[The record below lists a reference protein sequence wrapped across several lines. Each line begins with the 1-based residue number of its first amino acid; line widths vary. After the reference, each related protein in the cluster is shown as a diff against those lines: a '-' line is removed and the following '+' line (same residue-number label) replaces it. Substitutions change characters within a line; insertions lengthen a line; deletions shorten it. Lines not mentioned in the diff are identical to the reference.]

1 MRVSCRVT
9 NWAMM
14 SPIVN
19 HQPVPKS
26 QISRATRKESLMER
40 GPKQRR
46 KHRLVRNKTKSR
58 VKIVDAIFL
67 GWTSQQR
74 EKKLKHPVAHYRLR
88 DPFWQFLFS
97 AEIIYDGNYRR
108 ANYFSLS
115 SRWRVPK
122 PEWQAAQL
130 LMFFCVREH
139 FSRSKKKSFVS
150 TFDIAPLWDQRL
162 SCRVFNQQSIT
173 FPFVVSILLS
183 VPLIQDR
190 RCFPQMNCVINAPP
204 AILQFL
210 S

>member
-1 MRVSCRVT
+1 MRVSLRVT

-26 QISRATRKESLMER
+26 RISRATRKESLMER
-40 GPKQRR
+40 GPKQQR
-46 KHRLVRNKTKSR
+46 KHRLVKNKTKSSKNSR
-58 VKIVDAIFL
+58 GDIFRMNKSTTRKNKSIPWPIT
-67 GWTSQQR
+67 GWGTRSDNSFF
-74 EKKLKHPVAHYRLR
+74 PT
-88 DPFWQFLFS
+88 
-97 AEIIYDGNYRR
+97 EIIYDGNYRR

-130 LMFFCVREH
+130 LMFL
-139 FSRSKKKSFVS
+139 RSWKWKNFGKKNLFVS
-150 TFDIAPLWDQRL
+150 TFVDIAPLWDQRL
-162 SCRVFNQQSIT
+162 SCRGFNQQSII
-173 FPFVVSILLS
+173 FLFVVSTLLS
-183 VPLIQDR
+183 VSLIKDR
-190 RCFPQMNCVINAPP
+190 RCFSRINCVINVPP